1 MWQAE
6 NHWARS
12 MFTAAGRAG
21 RQEVKQQTLGCT
33 AHKLRSFLFTDR
45 RPTPMENI
53 ARMRRGVCWAILQ
66 HTVYIHCTL
75 LLCVLAVNRNDRITM
90 LGYIF
95 SFTNRIVSHS
105 DSANR
110 THPARCRS
118 YWSGLSRCGPASRHR
133 TSPLE
138 NGWVWTD
145 WRAAPPGSTELLWPC
160 LNEDVPPWTSGA
172 NQNQASGRAPHKLCA
187 ERWRTSIR

>member
-1 MWQAE
+1 
-6 NHWARS
+6 

-75 LLCVLAVNRNDRITM
+75 LLYVLAVNKNDRIIT

-95 SFTNRIVSHS
+95 SFTKQDCQPQWLSQPDSPSTVPILLVRTESVWSSQPPPHKPSLNRLSIDWLESS
-105 DSANR
+105 TTRINR
-110 THPARCRS
+110 AAVTVLEWRCSSMNIRS
-118 YWSGLSRCGPASRHR
+118 QSKPSVR
-133 TSPLE
+133 TSSSQ
-138 NGWVWTD
+138 
-145 WRAAPPGSTELLWPC
+145 ALWQWDGEQHQIMC
-160 LNEDVPPWTSGA
+160 SSARFN
-172 NQNQASGRAPHKLCA
+172 
-187 ERWRTSIR
+187 